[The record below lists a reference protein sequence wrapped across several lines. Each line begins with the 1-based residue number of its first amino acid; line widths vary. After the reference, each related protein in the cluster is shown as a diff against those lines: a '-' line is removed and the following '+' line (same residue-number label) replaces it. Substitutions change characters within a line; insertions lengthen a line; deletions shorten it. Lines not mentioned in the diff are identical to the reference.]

1 MIEQTPHHK
10 KAGPDGLINNA
21 YIVTGKEI
29 PEELSETKK
38 KLSRKMYNPDKSYK
52 WNKDKTE

>member
-1 MIEQTPHHK
+1 MIEQTLHHK
-10 KAGPDGLINNA
+10 KAGPDGMINNA

-38 KLSRKMYNPDKSYK
+38 KLIR
-52 WNKDKTE
+52 